1 MKVKVKFFASLRE
14 ITGKREEE
22 IEVPENTTVEGLIE
36 ILSSRYGKEFSD
48 YVYDERV
55 GKPRD
60 YLQFLID
67 GRSASTLQGLKTRL
81 RDGCNF
87 AIIPPVGGG

>member
-1 MKVKVKFFASLRE
+1 MRVKVKFFASIRE
-14 ITGKREEE
+14 ITGKKEEDV
-22 IEVPENTTVEGLIE
+22 EVPDNTTVEELIE
-36 ILSSRYGKEFSD
+36 ILSSKYGREFSD
-48 YVYDERV
+48 YVYDERT

-60 YLQFLID
+60 HLQFLID

>member
-1 MKVKVKFFASLRE
+1 MKIKVKFFASLRE
-14 ITGKREEE
+14 ITGNKEED

-36 ILSSRYGKEFSD
+36 ILSSKYGREFSD
-48 YVYDERV
+48 YIYDERT

-60 YLQFLID
+60 HLQFLID
-67 GRSASTLQGLKTRL
+67 GRSASTLQGLKTKL
-81 RDGCNF
+81 RDECNF